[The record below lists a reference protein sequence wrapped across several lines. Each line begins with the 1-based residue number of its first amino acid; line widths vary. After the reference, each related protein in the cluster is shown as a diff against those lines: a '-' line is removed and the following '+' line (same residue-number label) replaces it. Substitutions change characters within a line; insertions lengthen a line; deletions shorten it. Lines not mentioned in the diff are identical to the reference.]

1 MRWLKRIGIIVGI
14 LLPILAVV
22 PFFISLDDYIPTIA
36 ASVPLNVSGTLE
48 SPLLYPTG
56 GTMASAAAGTAVLG
70 PGLGTALG
78 ATVGQWAESLFGK
91 KDDQD
96 KDPKK

>member
-1 MRWLKRIGIIVGI
+1 MKWLKWGSVVLGVIILI
-14 LLPILAVV
+14 PALV

-36 ASVPLNVSGTLE
+36 ASVPLNVSGTLD

-56 GTMASAAAGTAVLG
+56 GTMAGAAAGTAVLG

-78 ATVGQWAESLFGK
+78 AKVGQWAENLFGK
-91 KDDQD
+91 KDE
-96 KDPKK
+96 KKK